1 MRRFLLCAIFATA
14 VISPAVAQY
23 PDKPIRFIV
32 PQAPGSNTDLYSR
45 LIAAEMSKTLGQ
57 QIVIENK
64 PGAAFT
70 VGLDAIAKAPPDG
83 YTIGMGLIGGLAIAP
98 HMVAK
103 LPYDIEKDFQPVAQ
117 VSRAYMI
124 LAVSPKSPLN
134 SVKDIIDYAKANPG
148 KLSNA
153 SSATGSPGHVGA
165 ELFKY
170 MADVKIT
177 HVPYRGGAGAVND
190 LIAGHVDMM
199 LEGLQSMAPHVREGR
214 VKGVGVSGTARSPAF
229 PDIPTLAEAGVPGY
243 EATTWLGVVAPAKT
257 PRDVVD
263 KLNKAVNDALKS
275 PPVVAQF
282 KLTGDEAVGG
292 TPEDY
297 ARLIKN
303 DNAKWKDVVA
313 RSGARLE

>member
-1 MRRFLLCAIFATA
+1 MRRFLLGAVFATA
-14 VISPAVAQY
+14 VMSPASAQY

-32 PQAPGSNTDLYSR
+32 PQAAGSNTDLYSR

-124 LAVSPKSPLN
+124 LAVSPKSQLN
-134 SVKDIIDYAKANPG
+134 SVKDIITYAKANPG

-229 PDIPTLAEAGVPGY
+229 PDIPTLAEAGVAGY

-257 PRDVVD
+257 PRDIVD

-297 ARLIKN
+297 ARLIKS

>member
-1 MRRFLLCAIFATA
+1 MRRFLLGAVFATA
-14 VISPAVAQY
+14 VMSPASAQY

-32 PQAPGSNTDLYSR
+32 PQAAGSNTDLYSR

-124 LAVSPKSPLN
+124 LAVSPKSQLN
-134 SVKDIIDYAKANPG
+134 SVKDIITYAKANPG

-257 PRDVVD
+257 PRDIVD

-297 ARLIKN
+297 ARLIKS

>member
-1 MRRFLLCAIFATA
+1 MRRFLLGAIFAA
-14 VISPAVAQY
+14 ALVSPAASQY

-32 PQAPGSNTDLYSR
+32 PQAAGSNTDLYSR
-45 LIAAEMSKTLGQ
+45 LIAAEMSKALGQ
-57 QIVIENK
+57 QIIIENK
-64 PGAAFT
+64 PGAAFI

-124 LAVSPKSPLN
+124 LAVSPKSQLN
-134 SVKDIIDYAKANPG
+134 TVKDIIAYAKANPG

-170 MADVKIT
+170 AADVKIT

-190 LIAGHVDMM
+190 LIAGHVDIM

-243 EATTWLGVVAPAKT
+243 EATTWLGVVAPANT
-257 PRDVVD
+257 PRDIVG

-275 PPVVAQF
+275 PAVVAQF

-297 ARLIKN
+297 ARLIKS

>member
-1 MRRFLLCAIFATA
+1 MRRFLLGAIFATA
-14 VISPAVAQY
+14 VISPAAAQY

-32 PQAPGSNTDLYSR
+32 PQAAGSNTDLYSR

-124 LAVSPKSPLN
+124 LAVSPKSSLN
-134 SVKDIIDYAKANPG
+134 SVKDIIAYAKANPG

-229 PDIPTLAEAGVPGY
+229 PDIPTLAEAGVTGY

-257 PRDVVD
+257 PRDIVD

-282 KLTGDEAVGG
+282 KLTGDEAAGG

-297 ARLIKN
+297 GRLIKS

>member
-1 MRRFLLCAIFATA
+1 MRRFLLCAIFAMA
-14 VISPAVAQY
+14 LVSPAVAQY
-23 PDKPIRFIV
+23 PDKSIRFIV
-32 PQAPGSNTDLYSR
+32 PQAAGSNTDLYSR

-103 LPYDIEKDFQPVAQ
+103 LPYDIEKDFAPVAQ
-117 VSRAYMI
+117 VSNGFLI

-134 SVKDIIDYAKANPG
+134 SVKEVIDYAKQNPG

-153 SSATGSPGHVGA
+153 SSATGSPGHVGG

-177 HVPYRGGAGAVND
+177 HVPYRGGSGAVND
-190 LIAGHVDMM
+190 LIAGHVDLMF
-199 LEGLQSMAPHVREGR
+199 EGLQSIAPHVREGR
-214 VKGVGVSGTARSPAF
+214 VKGIGVSGAKRSAAF
-229 PDIPTLAEAGVPGY
+229 PDMPTIEEAGVPGY
-243 EATTWLGVVAPAKT
+243 LATTWLGVVAPAKT
-257 PRDVVD
+257 PRDIID

-275 PPVVAQF
+275 PPVVAHF
-282 KLTGDEAVGG
+282 KLPGDEAVGG

>member
-1 MRRFLLCAIFATA
+1 MRRFLLGAVLATA
-14 VISPAVAQY
+14 VMSPASAQY

-32 PQAPGSNTDLYSR
+32 PQAAGSNTDLYSR
-45 LIAAEMSKTLGQ
+45 LIAAEMSKSLGQ

-124 LAVSPKSPLN
+124 LAVSPKSQLN
-134 SVKDIIDYAKANPG
+134 SVKDIVAYAKANPG

-229 PDIPTLAEAGVPGY
+229 PDIPTLAEAGVAGY

-257 PRDVVD
+257 PRDIVD

-297 ARLIKN
+297 ARLIKS

>member
-1 MRRFLLCAIFATA
+1 MRGFLLGAIFAAA
-14 VISPAVAQY
+14 VISPAAAQY
-23 PDKPIRFIV
+23 PDKAIRFIV
-32 PQAPGSNTDLYSR
+32 PQAAGSNTDLYSR

-103 LPYDIEKDFQPVAQ
+103 LPYDIERDFQPVAQ

-124 LAVSPKSPLN
+124 LAVSPKSQLN
-134 SVKDIIDYAKANPG
+134 SVKDIIVYAKANPG

-257 PRDVVD
+257 PRDIVD

>member
-1 MRRFLLCAIFATA
+1 MRRFLLCAFFATA
-14 VISPAVAQY
+14 VISPAAAQY

-32 PQAPGSNTDLYSR
+32 PQAAGSNTDLYSR

-64 PGAAFT
+64 PGAAFI

-124 LAVSPKSPLN
+124 LAVSPKSQLN
-134 SVKDIIDYAKANPG
+134 SVKDIIAYAKANPG

-190 LIAGHVDMM
+190 LIAGHVDIM

-214 VKGVGVSGTARSPAF
+214 VKAVGVSGTARSPAF

-257 PRDVVD
+257 PRDIID
-263 KLNKAVNDALKS
+263 KLNKAVNEALKS

-292 TPEDY
+292 TPENY
-297 ARLIKN
+297 AALIKS

>member
-1 MRRFLLCAIFATA
+1 MRRFLLGA
-14 VISPAVAQY
+14 VLAAAVMSPACAQY

-32 PQAPGSNTDLYSR
+32 PQAAGSNTDLYSR
-45 LIAAEMSKTLGQ
+45 LIAAEMSKALGQ

-124 LAVSPKSPLN
+124 LAVSPKSQLN
-134 SVKDIIDYAKANPG
+134 SVKDVIAYAKANPG

-257 PRDVVD
+257 PRDIVD

-297 ARLIKN
+297 ARLIKS